1 MIDLDACE
9 GDSFS
14 VVYDIDWF
22 YIRFI
27 TINYD
32 RENFLFKK
40 ELFTCHLIFCAI
52 IDEKYYKLLYFHR
65 R

>member
-1 MIDLDACE
+1 MMTMIDLDACE

-22 YIRFI
+22 YTRFI

-32 RENFLFKK
+32 RENFLFKSLQLK
-40 ELFTCHLIFCAI
+40 NI
-52 IDEKYYKLLYFHR
+52 KNYFHNTWKIL
-65 R
+65 